1 MKDPTYLKNFV
12 LILAACLSIVL
23 AVVNPDTEISA
34 MLYGIYTISLFMLAF
49 SAAVLAPGNGL
60 EDPTFMNRIIAMLP
74 IMPLCV
80 FTLILFIIHIGQ
92 SSIELD
98 ILKPTKYEIPNSFV
112 VIKVINVLFY
122 MCALV
127 CIWKYLNYF
136 DDIASSKTKY
146 SNNPEK
152 ANKKVED
159 LQCQSF
165 NLGSFTVFFSTCAG
179 ISTMFMYAILKY
191 FSTDGFTG
199 M

>member
-34 MLYGIYTISLFMLAF
+34 MLYGIYTVSLFLLAF
-49 SAAVLAPGNGL
+49 SAAVLAPGSGL
-60 EDPTFMNRIIAMLP
+60 EDPTFINRILAMLP
-74 IMPLCV
+74 IMPLCI
-80 FTLILFIIHIGQ
+80 FTLILFIMHIDN
-92 SSIELD
+92 SNSID
-98 ILKPTKYEIPNSFV
+98 SGEIPESFV

-122 MCALV
+122 ICALV
-127 CIWKYLNYF
+127 CIWKYLTYF
-136 DDIASSKTKY
+136 DEIASTKTKY
-146 SNNPEK
+146 STNPEK
-152 ANKKVED
+152 AKSIVEN

-165 NLGSFTVFFSTCAG
+165 NLSSFTVFFSTCAG

-191 FSTDGFTG
+191 FSTDGFRG

>member
-23 AVVNPDTEISA
+23 AVVNPDTEIST
-34 MLYGIYTISLFMLAF
+34 MLYGIYTVSLFMLAF

-60 EDPTFMNRIIAMLP
+60 EDPTFINRILAMLP

-80 FTLILFIIHIGQ
+80 FTLILFIMHIDNK
-92 SSIELD
+92 SSIESSD
-98 ILKPTKYEIPNSFV
+98 VPNSFV

-122 MCALV
+122 IAALV

-136 DDIASSKTKY
+136 DEIASSKSKY
-146 SNNPEK
+146 SNKPEK
-152 ANKKVED
+152 AKSVVEN

-165 NLGSFTVFFSTCAG
+165 NLSAFTVFFSTCAG
-179 ISTMFMYAILKY
+179 ISTMFMYTILKY
-191 FSTDGFTG
+191 FSTDGFRG

>member
-60 EDPTFMNRIIAMLP
+60 EDPTFMNRILAMLP

-112 VIKVINVLFY
+112 VIKVINVLF
-122 MCALV
+122 
-127 CIWKYLNYF
+127 
-136 DDIASSKTKY
+136 
-146 SNNPEK
+146 
-152 ANKKVED
+152 
-159 LQCQSF
+159 
-165 NLGSFTVFFSTCAG
+165 
-179 ISTMFMYAILKY
+179 
-191 FSTDGFTG
+191 
-199 M
+199 